1 MLKGRTERQVHKKVP
16 VPCFVQALVIID
28 AFSQK
33 RSKCSCSRATTA
45 KKWTR
50 TKVKVMMMI
59 WTRLKT
65 KRKG

>member
-1 MLKGRTERQVHKKVP
+1 MHSRESLQSALAPLSNTNVLHQVFKKK
-16 VPCFVQALVIID
+16 L
-28 AFSQK
+28 SM
-33 RSKCSCSRATTA
+33 SMTTA